1 MCSPWTPRS
10 RHSRRRWRRT
20 PWTCVSPSCQHHLS
34 GAEPKRS
41 ILKSKLII
49 ALNLFHHL
57 PKVFLLH
64 LPVWMFSDEGVE
76 LFPDVLK
83 YITVARRHSTS
94 SLSCWPK
101 KRKSNNTLHNLDW
114 GFGVFNHGK
123 ECNGTSFQFLF
134 TSSPSPLVSASMAT
148 SSSLSTGAESL
159 LPIWFIVQN
168 DLSMFQTS
176 GPNAKSKR
184 GCRLLVWNT
193 LQAKE
198 VATLLLNLLPF
209 VSGAVVNLLGMYLR
223 S

>member
-1 MCSPWTPRS
+1 MCSPWTLRS
-10 RHSRRRWRRT
+10 RHSRRRWRRK
-20 PWTCVSPSCQHHLS
+20 PWTCVSPSCQHRLS
-34 GAEPKRS
+34 EAEPERLV
-41 ILKSKLII
+41 LKSKLII

-76 LFPDVLK
+76 LFADVLK

-114 GFGVFNHGK
+114 GF
-123 ECNGTSFQFLF
+123 GTSFQFLF

-168 DLSMFQTS
+168 DLSMFETILI
-176 GPNAKSKR
+176 NDTYKEFWKLVFHK
-184 GCRLLVWNT
+184 LLEFFN
-193 LQAKE
+193 
-198 VATLLLNLLPF
+198 
-209 VSGAVVNLLGMYLR
+209 NLLGLLTVWTPWT
-223 S
+223 SWS

>member
-1 MCSPWTPRS
+1 MCSPWTQRS

-20 PWTCVSPSCQHHLS
+20 PWTCVSPSCQHRLS
-34 GAEPKRS
+34 GAEPKRLE
-41 ILKSKLII
+41 LKSKLII

-76 LFPDVLK
+76 LFPDVLR

-168 DLSMFQTS
+168 DLSMFQTIS
-176 GPNAKSKR
+176 INDTWKEFWKLAFHK
-184 GCRLLVWNT
+184 LLDFFN
-193 LQAKE
+193 
-198 VATLLLNLLPF
+198 
-209 VSGAVVNLLGMYLR
+209 NLLGLLTVWTPWTSWR
-223 S
+223 

>member
-34 GAEPKRS
+34 GAEPKRLE
-41 ILKSKLII
+41 LKSKLII

-76 LFPDVLK
+76 LFPDVLQ

-114 GFGVFNHGK
+114 GFGVFNHG
-123 ECNGTSFQFLF
+123 NFISISLHLF
-134 TSSPSPLVSASMAT
+134 SE
-148 SSSLSTGAESL
+148 STGLSKHGHIL
-159 LPIWFIVQN
+159 ISQHRSRVLVTHLVHSSKWFINVSN
-168 DLSMFQTS
+168 
-176 GPNAKSKR
+176 KRSKR
-184 GCRLLVWNT
+184 RIKTGL
-193 LQAKE
+193 
-198 VATLLLNLLPF
+198 
-209 VSGAVVNLLGMYLR
+209 
-223 S
+223 